1 MPKGWRPFI
10 MRLVEG
16 ATARITRDQRRGL
29 APSDIPASISA
40 QALLGM
46 IEGHIVRD
54 VILGGADAN
63 ESIKILSELWY
74 RAVYAGGPAPTA

>member
-1 MPKGWRPFI
+1 

-16 ATARITRDQRRGL
+16 ATARIARDQRRGI
-29 APSDIPASISA
+29 APADIPARVSA

-54 VILGGADAN
+54 VIIGGGDAN
-63 ESIKILSELWY
+63 ESIKLLAELWY
-74 RAVYAGGPAPTA
+74 RAVYAGGPAQP

>member
-1 MPKGWRPFI
+1 

-16 ATARITRDQRRGL
+16 ATARIARDQRRGI
-29 APSDIPASISA
+29 APSDIPARVGA

-54 VILGGADAN
+54 VIIGGGDAN
-63 ESIKILSELWY
+63 ESIKFLAELWY
-74 RAVYAGGPAPTA
+74 RAVYAGAPPA